1 MAPFGMV
8 NADSGKGIEYDALE
22 NMASFAL
29 LCALQKSKVDSPSL
43 SNYTSVG
50 RRIILEEPR
59 PRLLLAFFLLAHDA
73 PERESPRRLPA
84 SLRYSSSSSS
94 HSFCCSSVFCT
105 LSAHIYMFCQIN
117 PVF

>member
-29 LCALQKSKVDSPSL
+29 LCALQKSKVNSPSL

-84 SLRYSSSSSS
+84 SLRYASSSSS
-94 HSFCCSSVFCT
+94 HSLCCSSS
-105 LSAHIYMFCQIN
+105 L
-117 PVF
+117 

>member
-50 RRIILEEPR
+50 RRIIQEEPR

-73 PERESPRRLPA
+73 PEHGVTHLIHHFNHYIIYTDYA
-84 SLRYSSSSSS
+84 YGYIFAYSLYYI
-94 HSFCCSSVFCT
+94 VF
-105 LSAHIYMFCQIN
+105 F
-117 PVF
+117 